1 MKISSALLSLFMCS
15 FFFSINAETIK
26 PVPFHKVEMTSDFW
40 RPRLITQRKV
50 LVPFAFEKTKPGVEH
65 LQAAADYLKGKEVP
79 NHRPHRFIDSD
90 LYKVMEGAAYL
101 AQLQDDPELEA
112 QFDQIVDVIAA
123 AQEPNG
129 YLYPSHTTKVGSDKN
144 MMGNTPYTFVVH
156 SHEQHGPPLRS
167 CHRLLSSYR

>member
-1 MKISSALLSLFMCS
+1 MKILTFSLSLAVYCS
-15 FFFSINAETIK
+15 PFFVLNASIQ

-50 LVPFAFEKTKPGVEH
+50 LVPFAFEKTKPGVAH

-79 NHRPHRFIDSD
+79 DHRPHRFIDSD

-112 QFDQIVDVIAA
+112 QFDQIVDVIVA

-129 YLYPSHTTKVGSDKN
+129 YLYPSHTTKVGTDKS

-156 SHEQHGPPLRS
+156 SH
-167 CHRLLSSYR
+167 